1 MANLKGMKVVLLQK
15 CFQIAWLKY
24 LVNNLLRIVVDKTTF
39 ILYLFLLYHIYFLS
53 QLFED

>member
-15 CFQIAWLKY
+15 CFQIAWPKY